1 MAASSNGSYESWR
14 IRAFELEM
22 EIASDLRDDID
33 GASQFPVKSGTDA
46 IKGVSV
52 SDDGARKVVLEP
64 NMEGKRLQR
73 QA

>member
-1 MAASSNGSYESWR
+1 MASSDGSYESWRR
-14 IRAFELEM
+14 IRAFELEL